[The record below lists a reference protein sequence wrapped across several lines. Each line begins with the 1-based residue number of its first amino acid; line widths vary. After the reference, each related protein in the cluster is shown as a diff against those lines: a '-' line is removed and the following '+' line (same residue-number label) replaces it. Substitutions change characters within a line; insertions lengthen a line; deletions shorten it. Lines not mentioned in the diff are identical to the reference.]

1 MISVLLAPTLRLSVN
16 LIHSIKM
23 LLNLQDAITVSLGK
37 SKSSFGDAGKDEVK
51 QELREVEFHV
61 TQHSNPLET
70 SADSLLDKTE
80 SISGEVQTSDN
91 FVMFGSKTVFKMS
104 AL

>member
-1 MISVLLAPTLRLSVN
+1 MISVLLASTLRLSVN

-51 QELREVEFHV
+51 QEREVVFQV

-70 SADSLLDKTE
+70 SADSLADKTE
-80 SISGEVQTSDN
+80 SISGEVQNSDN
-91 FVMFGSKTVFKMS
+91 FVMLGSKAVFKMT
-104 AL
+104 L

>member
-23 LLNLQDAITVSLGK
+23 LLNLQDTITVSLGK

>member
-16 LIHSIKM
+16 VIHSIKM
-23 LLNLQDAITVSLGK
+23 LLNLQEAITVSLGK
-37 SKSSFGDAGKDEVK
+37 SQSSFGDAGKDEVK
-51 QELREVEFHV
+51 QELSEVEFQV

-70 SADSLLDKTE
+70 SADSLPDKTE
-80 SISGEVQTSDN
+80 SISGEVQNSDN
-91 FVMFGSKTVFKMS
+91 FVMLGSKTVFKMS

>member
-1 MISVLLAPTLRLSVN
+1 M
-16 LIHSIKM
+16 
-23 LLNLQDAITVSLGK
+23 GK
-37 SKSSFGDAGKDEVK
+37 SKSSFGDARKDEVK
-51 QELREVEFHV
+51 QELREVEFQV

-91 FVMFGSKTVFKMS
+91 FVMLGSKTVFKMS